1 MALMRHDC
9 AQRRRQTMRPL
20 REAADQELQW
30 QGNGEFELR
39 AGAEVYAALHAQE
52 RGASWIIGEAAEGR
66 WALRN
71 EDIGSGE
78 ILLMTELDSRSRVAV
93 VKRGRK
99 HGLFTR
105 NDDYMEFADGH
116 VVTWHKTSAWR
127 DDEWDW
133 VDREERSLIHFQR
146 EHHVVI
152 EPTARSLPE
161 LSLLVVAGGQ
171 LIQLHEAAR
180 KQAAV
185 LAGVATATASHV
197 VVNH

>member
-1 MALMRHDC
+1 
-9 AQRRRQTMRPL
+9 MRPL

-52 RGASWIIGEAAEGR
+52 RGASWIIGEATEGR

-133 VDREERSLIHFQR
+133 VDRDNRPLVHFQR
-146 EHHVVI
+146 EHHVAI
-152 EPTARSLPE
+152 EPHARSLQE
-161 LSLLVVAGGQ
+161 LSLLVVTGGQ
-171 LIQLHEAAR
+171 MIRLREAAK